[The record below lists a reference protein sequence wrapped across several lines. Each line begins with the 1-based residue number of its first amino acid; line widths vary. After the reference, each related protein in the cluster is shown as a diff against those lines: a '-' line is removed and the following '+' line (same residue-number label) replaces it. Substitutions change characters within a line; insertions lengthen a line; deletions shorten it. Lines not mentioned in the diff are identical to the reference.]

1 MELLVPAMIEYGA
14 DSWGG
19 QPMNDRKMLV
29 AKYGDRF
36 VFGVPGPEISPEAT
50 DDRSRPWPTSSWP
63 DYASNGGRII
73 MNAATPRGDFSP
85 EGLAAVQKFMNAVYI
100 RSRLAYDAAKA

>member
-1 MELLVPAMIEYGA
+1 
-14 DSWGG
+14 
-19 QPMNDRKMLV
+19 
-29 AKYGDRF
+29 
-36 VFGVPGPEISPEAT
+36 
-50 DDRSRPWPTSSWP
+50 
-63 DYASNGGRII
+63 